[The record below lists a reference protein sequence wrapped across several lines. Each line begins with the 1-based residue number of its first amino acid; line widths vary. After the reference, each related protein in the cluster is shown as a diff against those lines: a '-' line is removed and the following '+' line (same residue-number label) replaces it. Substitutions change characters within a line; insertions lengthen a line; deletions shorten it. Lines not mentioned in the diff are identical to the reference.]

1 MAKPQYPTLFEIT
14 MDYLPIQAL
23 AVPCERAFSSGAE
36 TLTAR
41 RNRIKPA
48 LMEALQMLKF
58 ALKKQHLNFTENL
71 LTSEQVMDDRED
83 DNDPLQWLVDTLE
96 SWTVGVGYKDIF
108 PASDEC

>member
-1 MAKPQYPTLFEIT
+1 MAKPQYPTLFEIA
-14 MDYLPIQAL
+14 MDYLPIQAS
-23 AVPCERAFSSGAE
+23 AVPCEWAFSSGAE

-58 ALKKQHLNFTENL
+58 ALKKWRLNFTENL

-83 DNDPLQWLVDTLE
+83 DDDLLQQLVDTLE
-96 SWTVGVGYKDIF
+96 SQTAGVGYKDIF
-108 PASDEC
+108 PTSDEC